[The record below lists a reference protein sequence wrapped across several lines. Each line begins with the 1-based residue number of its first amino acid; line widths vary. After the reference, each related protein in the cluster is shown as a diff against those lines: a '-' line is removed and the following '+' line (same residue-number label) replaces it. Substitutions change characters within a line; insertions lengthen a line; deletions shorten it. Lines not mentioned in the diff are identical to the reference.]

1 MENTNFEVI
10 AGDSFQARITYKN
23 SSGSAINLN
32 GYDVIM
38 KIKDQTDGVFL
49 CASATWNGSTHIGNG
64 ISVTS
69 SSGIIDIN
77 LTSDQTKLFD
87 VPESSYQLRI
97 TSGSYA
103 KTLLRGVFNV
113 DPGVID

>member
-1 MENTNFEVI
+1 MQNTNFEI
-10 AGDSFQARITYKN
+10 ISGDSFEARILYKD
-23 SSGSAINLN
+23 SSGSAINLD
-32 GYDVIM
+32 GYNVVM

-49 CASATWNGSTHIGNG
+49 CASATWDGAAHIGNG

-69 SSGIIDIN
+69 ASGIIDIN
-77 LTSDQTKLFD
+77 LTAEQTKLFD

-97 TSGSYA
+97 NSGNFS